1 MKSNRGQNVSFR
13 CFVVTFCHFVA
24 SSRRLG
30 PQFSTFAVS
39 SYHFVASSHRSAVVV
54 SLFRFVT
61 RLAVSSLRCFVSSFC
76 FAYLTALQP
85 VAKILRHSE
94 EKRPFLLQIAAGH
107 RSVRHNTDLPPPF
120 HSKMFLLVLSMQSSI
135 AFSFDKGWR
144 EITSTRSWTDHLS
157 QNTAQCLKIF
167 CNWL

>member
-1 MKSNRGQNVSFR
+1 MKSNRGQNVR
-13 CFVVTFCHFVA
+13 FVVSSLLFFTSLLRPIVPSLRFRRFLVSICH
-24 SSRRLG
+24 
-30 PQFSTFAVS
+30 
-39 SYHFVASSHRSAVVV
+39 SSHR
-54 SLFRFVT
+54 
-61 RLAVSSLRCFVSSFC
+61 FVSSMFFSLFC
-76 FAYLTALQP
+76 FAYLTAPEP
-85 VAKILRHSE
+85 VTKILRHSE

-120 HSKMFLLVLSMQSSI
+120 HSKMFLQVLSMQSSI

-144 EITSTRSWTDHLS
+144 GITSTRSWTDHLS

>member
-1 MKSNRGQNVSFR
+1 M
-13 CFVVTFCHFVA
+13 
-24 SSRRLG
+24 
-30 PQFSTFAVS
+30 
-39 SYHFVASSHRSAVVV
+39 
-54 SLFRFVT
+54 FRFV
-61 RLAVSSLRCFVSSFC
+61 VSSLLFVTSLLRPIVPSLRFRRFLVSICHLSHRFVSSMFFSLFC
-76 FAYLTALQP
+76 FAYLTAPEP
-85 VAKILRHSE
+85 VTKILRHSE

-120 HSKMFLLVLSMQSSI
+120 HSKMFLQVLSMQSSI

-144 EITSTRSWTDHLS
+144 GITSTRSWTDHLS